1 MSDDEVQADDE
12 DDVETS
18 APSFQVWLTAEQA
31 ATATGR
37 SARTIRRKAA
47 AGAIPGAEQDREGAW
62 RIPATGLAAS
72 GLLPTDKE
80 QVKRQVAGQTDDD
93 DELVARLREQVK
105 DLTLRLEHQTE
116 LAYERKQALERAD
129 ITIRLMLTGSAV
141 AETTKQ
147 KRRRWRRS

>member
-1 MSDDEVQADDE
+1 MSDDELQADDDE
-12 DDVETS
+12 LVETS
-18 APSFQVWLTAEQA
+18 APSFQAWLTAEQA

-80 QVKRQVAGQTDDD
+80 QVKRQVADQADD

-116 LAYERKQALERAD
+116 LADERKQALARAD
-129 ITIRLMLTGSAV
+129 ITIRMLTGSAV
-141 AETTKQ
+141 AETTKE